1 MLHSSELA
9 SGSLAMSTVKVLCCF
24 KNLKVHPNG
33 PKILARNLNKVL
45 NTTNFDIIEAQGT
58 INDKCELECSQ
69 EEADYIRLHL
79 ADLVTSDHRSIWFTY
94 RTKPSDYSSEINK
107 FNSSKNRTQKSWTAL
122 YNLGAMISYDKFIG
136 HILDNRCPA
145 WIKVYRDTR
154 GRPKSIILEIQYTKY
169 RMIFDLSILH
179 TDILVKYGQE
189 NNNEP
194 IQIVFMLKG
203 LPQIEQ
209 RLENGDYIR

>member
-1 MLHSSELA
+1 
-9 SGSLAMSTVKVLCCF
+9 
-24 KNLKVHPNG
+24 LKVHSNG
-33 PKILARNLNKVL
+33 PKILARNLNKLL
-45 NTTNFDIIEAQGT
+45 NTTTFDIIEIQGA
-58 INDKCELECSQ
+58 INNQCELECTQ

-94 RTKPSDYSSEINK
+94 RTKPSDYSSEYNK
-107 FNSSKNRTQKSWTAL
+107 LNSSKHQTQKSWTAL
-122 YNLGAMISYDKFIG
+122 HNFGSMSSYDQFIG

-145 WIKVYRDTR
+145 FIKVSKDTR
-154 GRPKSIILEIQYTKY
+154 GRPKSIILDRRYTKY
-169 RMIFDLSILH
+169 RMIFDLNIFH

-209 RLENGDYIR
+209 RLDNGDYIR